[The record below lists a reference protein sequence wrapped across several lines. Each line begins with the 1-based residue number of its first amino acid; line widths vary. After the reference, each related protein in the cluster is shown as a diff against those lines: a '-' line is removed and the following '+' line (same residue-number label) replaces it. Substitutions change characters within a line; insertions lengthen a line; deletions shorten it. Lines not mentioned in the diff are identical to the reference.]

1 MEGRTQLGQR
11 PSGPTRNAGDR
22 QRAPLPGPHRLPV
35 GPVSAQPAVARRA
48 AALLQRPAAPAGA
61 GESAAEGGPE
71 PDGPSSTPRTCAW
84 RPGRPH
90 SRQGVM
96 RQKSTWPQA
105 RPGRGRAGSGDRGG
119 GDRRVRTGQH
129 RRYRTAGQGRR
140 RHRHRSRGP
149 GRPGPRERCRRSR
162 PDGGHRGGDRRAQP
176 GPDRVRPDP
185 QTVDRGARLRDLDAA
200 PQAGARLRAPAAQF
214 AVTGTRLDELGR
226 AAENVRITRR
236 KLLEPPDRQPPARP
250 APKFPNHSAYAQI
263 MAVFATADAPLR
275 APAGD
280 RAQQHQQHP
289 PEAQQLAEHGILVTT
304 ERGLSTHP
312 RP

>member
-1 MEGRTQLGQR
+1 MPEESTSAIASRLNSSVYR
-11 PSGPTRNAGDR
+11 FVYL
-22 QRAPLPGPHRLPV
+22 LPAWCYFLWNLKI
-35 GPVSAQPAVARRA
+35 PVSRC
-48 AALLQRPAAPAGA
+48 
-61 GESAAEGGPE
+61 S
-71 PDGPSSTPRTCAW
+71 
-84 RPGRPH
+84 
-90 SRQGVM
+90 
-96 RQKSTWPQA
+96 
-105 RPGRGRAGSGDRGG
+105 
-119 GDRRVRTGQH
+119 
-129 RRYRTAGQGRR
+129 
-140 RHRHRSRGP
+140 RSRG
-149 GRPGPRERCRRSR
+149 SFT
-162 PDGGHRGGDRRAQP
+162 
-176 GPDRVRPDP
+176 DRVRPDP

-226 AAENVRITRR
+226 PAENVQITRR